1 MASRG
6 VRLRVKAIRVRTG
19 YWTPGTD
26 YLAEIVEAVRGLVRD
41 GDIIAVSEKAISTAK
56 GLIIDEA
63 RFRPGL
69 LARLIVRLWV
79 RRLWGGPLGRW
90 ARLRVRTLRNLRRY
104 PLDFGARHKEVAL
117 RYVGLLQALRHYSEG
132 GIDASNLPYSYVALP
147 LPEALREAGRIASAV
162 EEETGK
168 RISVLIVDSDKSFT
182 WRNLHLAPRRVETP
196 GLIHIG
202 GFLTF
207 LLGRMLRLKARATPI
222 ASIGVENPDLALTL
236 AEVADRVRGYG
247 AGRTVWEMARR
258 LGVELTGVT
267 WRMLRRV
274 EHHPIVILRP
284 LEGLK

>member
-1 MASRG
+1 MASKG
-6 VRLRVKAIRVRTG
+6 VRLRFKAIRVRTG

-41 GDIIAVSEKAISTAK
+41 GDIVVVSEKAISIAK

-63 RFRPGL
+63 GFRPSL
-69 LARLIVRLWV
+69 LARLIVKLWV

-90 ARLRVRTLRNLRRY
+90 ARLRSKTLRSLRNY
-104 PLDFGARHKEVAL
+104 PLDLGARHKEVAL

-147 LPEALREAGRIASAV
+147 LPEASREAERIASAI

-168 RISVLIVDSDKSFT
+168 RVSVLIVDSDKSFT
-182 WRNLHLAPRRVETP
+182 WRNLHLAPRRVETR
-196 GLIHIG
+196 GLLHLG

-207 LLGRMLRLKARATPI
+207 LLGRMLRLKARATPV
-222 ASIGVENPDLALTL
+222 ASIGIGNPDLALTL

-274 EHHPIVILRP
+274 EHHPIVILRL

>member
-1 MASRG
+1 MYKRQMD
-6 VRLRVKAIRVRTG
+6 L
-19 YWTPGTD
+19 
-26 YLAEIVEAVRGLVRD
+26 
-41 GDIIAVSEKAISTAK
+41 
-56 GLIIDEA
+56 
-63 RFRPGL
+63 
-69 LARLIVRLWV
+69 
-79 RRLWGGPLGRW
+79 
-90 ARLRVRTLRNLRRY
+90 
-104 PLDFGARHKEVAL
+104 GARHKEVAL

-147 LPEALREAGRIASAV
+147 LPEAYREAGRIASAI
-162 EEETGK
+162 EEKTGK
-168 RISVLIVDSDKSFT
+168 RVSVLIVDSDKSFT
-182 WRNLHLAPRRVETP
+182 WRNLHLAPRRVETR

-207 LLGRMLRLKARATPI
+207 LLGRMLRLKARATPV
-222 ASIGVENPDLALTL
+222 ASIGIGNPDLALTL

-267 WRMLRRV
+267 WSMLRRV